1 MPANIYML
9 KVNNGNT
16 SETCKI
22 CSKLSIKT
30 PEREYTLFSLKN
42 YWSLID
48 AKAATGSILLKRRS
62 LDFCKLTG

>member
-1 MPANIYML
+1 MF
-9 KVNNGNT
+9 KV
-16 SETCKI
+16 
-22 CSKLSIKT
+22 SIKT